1 MNIAKE
7 HVAGL
12 VSMELQHAKENH
24 EPFHSLHEGYAVLLE
39 EVEECMDELQAVQI
53 RTSRLW
59 DAVKEDATDEALCF
73 LDQIEE
79 AAVRLASEAI
89 QVAAMARKAK
99 EFAISV
105 QTDG

>member
-7 HVAGL
+7 HVEKL
-12 VSMELQHAKENH
+12 VTMELQHAKENH

-53 RTSRLW
+53 RTSKLW
-59 DAVKEDATDEALCF
+59 DAVKDDAVDDALNALGRIED
-73 LDQIEE
+73 

-89 QVAAMARKAK
+89 QVAAMAQKAR
-99 EFAISV
+99 EFATSA
-105 QTDG
+105 QSEG